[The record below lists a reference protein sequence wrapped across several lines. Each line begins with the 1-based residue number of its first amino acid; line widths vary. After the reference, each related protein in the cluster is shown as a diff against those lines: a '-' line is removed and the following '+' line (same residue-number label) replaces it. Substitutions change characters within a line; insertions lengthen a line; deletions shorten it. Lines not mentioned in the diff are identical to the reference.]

1 MVQDKSVTWIV
12 QTAVLHDLERQDN
25 REKPCN
31 SSLAELDKKA
41 ILAEWFKRR
50 SLMSD
55 RFELE
60 FCIWSLTSC
69 VALDNSFPGSQFSD
83 FSNEDNDIVYC
94 MGLV

>member
-1 MVQDKSVTWIV
+1 
-12 QTAVLHDLERQDN
+12 
-25 REKPCN
+25 
-31 SSLAELDKKA
+31 
-41 ILAEWFKRR
+41 
-50 SLMSD
+50 MSD

-94 MGLV
+94 MGLVWESNEIMQDTWAFCGEGALKEWEIDTKKGGVTN